1 MYEIETRSHE
11 PVNLFAGEFPTVT
24 EEGVAGAAIAE
35 RTPVTKDSNGKIV
48 AVATAGEEGTPPAT
62 TGDVIGITAA
72 AAEKDGPVVY
82 YLTGEF
88 FADAINLPSGVEI
101 DDIKD
106 PLRKISIFLR

>member
-48 AVATAGEEGTPPAT
+48 AVAAGGGEGKPPAFSRQQ
-62 TGDVIGITAA
+62 
-72 AAEKDGPVVY
+72 EKR
-82 YLTGEF
+82 ER
-88 FADAINLPSGVEI
+88 
-101 DDIKD
+101 
-106 PLRKISIFLR
+106 LRLQRET